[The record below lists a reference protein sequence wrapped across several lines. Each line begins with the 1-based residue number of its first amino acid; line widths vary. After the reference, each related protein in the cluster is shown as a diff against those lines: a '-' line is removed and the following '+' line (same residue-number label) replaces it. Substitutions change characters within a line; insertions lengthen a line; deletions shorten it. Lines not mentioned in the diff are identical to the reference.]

1 MRWLFYADTPLQLY
15 LSARIALTEL
25 SAGDEAEVMV
35 CEQFPHAYKQAD
47 CLVKEGIF
55 DKAHFCKPFGSRK
68 RSFKAQAKS
77 FLGMTDFDPR
87 TITHE
92 RFDRLAVSIFLDIT
106 MSLAVGL
113 RKANPDLEVILYE
126 DGTGAYDGEAFQ
138 SSVYLGDLPDGIRPR
153 NRRAKMTR
161 FLSKLMP
168 MKPNAF
174 TPSLLLLREPEAFPF
189 TTPFPVR
196 KIGSTPETAARVAH
210 CFNDKP
216 LPTLKPGIIFL
227 DSPRTPLE
235 HIQDHSAFDKLIKYC
250 HDQRFVCQLRE
261 HPRTQKQSIY
271 ADLCEDC
278 SESLWES
285 LCRQPAVSESVLVSA
300 GSTAQIT
307 PFLETGKKPRL
318 LFIYQLLLEPS
329 NPYIPIYAEIV
340 ELAKRL
346 YGYETADR
354 LICDASSLKEAL
366 GFIEHS
372 MRSST

>member
-138 SSVYLGDLPDGIRPR
+138 SSVYLGDLPEGILPR

-161 FLSKLMP
+161 SLSKLMP
-168 MKPNAF
+168 IKPNVF

-189 TTPFPVR
+189 KTPFPVR
-196 KIGSTPETAARVAH
+196 RIESTPEAIKKITR
-210 CFNDKP
+210 CFDGKP
-216 LPTLKPGIIFL
+216 SPILKPGIIFL

-235 HIQDHSAFDKLIKYC
+235 HIQDHSAFDALIKYC
-250 HDQRFVCQLRE
+250 HDQGFVCQLRE
-261 HPRTQKQSIY
+261 HPRTQERSIY

-278 SESLWES
+278 TGGLWES
-285 LCRQPAVSESVLVSA
+285 LCCQAAVTESVLVSA
-300 GSTAQIT
+300 GSTAQLT
-307 PFLETGKKPRL
+307 PFLETGKKPPL
-318 LFIYQLLLEPS
+318 LFVYQLLLEPS
-329 NPYIPIYAEIV
+329 SPYIPVYAEIV
-340 ELAKRL
+340 KLAERL
-346 YGYETADR
+346 YRNDAVR
-354 LICDASSLKEAL
+354 LICNASSLEEAVD
-366 GFIEHS
+366 FIKRS
-372 MRSST
+372 ARSSV